1 MKYFILTYGCQM
13 NHSDSE
19 RIATQLECS
28 GHKPVKTVAKADL
41 IVVNICSIRQSAVHR
56 ALDQIYKLSNKK
68 IIVAGCVL
76 PEDRKKLAAKN
87 IDVWHPDDYFWE
99 APLRQ
104 NKFSAFVPIMTGC
117 NNFCSYCAVPFT
129 RGREK
134 SRPAQEIIA
143 EIKKLLKGGAEEII
157 LLGQNVN
164 SYKDNCMTSNPPA
177 PPFTRGVNTDA
188 PLTQRGVRG
197 LRAAQPV
204 IDFPSLLQL
213 INSLPGNFRLSFISS
228 HPKDMSDDL
237 IETVAKC
244 AKVSP
249 YIHLPVQSGDNKILK
264 AMNRHYSVAHYK
276 NLIKKL
282 RLAFKKYR
290 PDFFTRRSLA
300 VTARS
305 FTQRRGEGGPPL
317 AISTDIIVGF
327 PGETARQFQNTLK
340 LIKDVKFD
348 MIYFARYSPRNG
360 TVAARMSDNV
370 SPIEKRRRAQ
380 AINSLLKKQ
389 ASILNKKYINQK
401 VDILIEKIDGNFAF
415 GKTTTNKNV
424 KISMLRHPN
433 LVSGS
438 IVAAKITSVTAW
450 SLKGEM

>member
-1 MKYFILTYGCQM
+1 MKYYILTYGCQM

-28 GHKPVKTVAKADL
+28 GYKPAKTAASADL

-56 ALDQIYKLSNKK
+56 ALDQIHKLSEKK
-68 IIVAGCVL
+68 VIVAGCVL
-76 PEDRKKLAAKN
+76 PEDRKKLSAKN
-87 IDVWHPDDYFWE
+87 IEVWHPDDYFFQT
-99 APLRQ
+99 PLRQ

-134 SRPAQEIIA
+134 SRPAKEIIA
-143 EIKKLLKGGAEEII
+143 EIKKLLKNGAKEIV

-164 SYKDNCMTSNPPA
+164 SYKDDEKTSNPPA
-177 PPFTRGVNTDA
+177 PPFTRVVNADA
-188 PLTQRGVRG
+188 PLTQRGVGR
-197 LRAAQPV
+197 LRATQPV

-213 INSLPGNFRLSFISS
+213 INSLPGSFRLSFISS
-228 HPKDMSDDL
+228 HPKDISDEL
-237 IETVAKC
+237 IETCAKC
-244 AKVSP
+244 DKISP
-249 YIHLPVQSGDNKILK
+249 YIHLPVQNGDNKILK

-282 RLAFKKYR
+282 RLAFKKHR
-290 PDFFTRRSLA
+290 ADF
-300 VTARS
+300 
-305 FTQRRGEGGPPL
+305 PPL

-370 SPIEKRRRAQ
+370 SPEAKRQRLQ

-389 ASILNKKYINQK
+389 ASILNKKYINQE
-401 VDILIEKIDGNFAF
+401 VDVLIEKIDGKFTF
-415 GKTTTNKNV
+415 GKTVTNKDVMLPGKNLKIGQIVTV
-424 KISMLRHPN
+424 KITD
-433 LVSGS
+433 
-438 IVAAKITSVTAW
+438 ATAW
-450 SLKGEM
+450 SLTGEPVFFLRKSGKNPR